1 MTASLGRHGYA
12 KAILT
17 ALSDPYWLALQR
29 VAQWA
34 GSWTG
39 MLFRWL
45 FDELKNAFR
54 SVVYNMLTAIAALLG
69 VWLVFAIII
78 FVLSH

>member
-1 MTASLGRHGYA
+1 
-12 KAILT
+12 
-17 ALSDPYWLALQR
+17 
-29 VAQWA
+29 
-34 GSWTG
+34 